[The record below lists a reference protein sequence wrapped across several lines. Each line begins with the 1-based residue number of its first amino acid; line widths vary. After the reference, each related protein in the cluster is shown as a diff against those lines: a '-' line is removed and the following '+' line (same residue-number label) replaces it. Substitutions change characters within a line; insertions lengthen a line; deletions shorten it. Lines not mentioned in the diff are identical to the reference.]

1 MQGPQTNSQ
10 VLCRSTVKVVFCFE
24 IRTGWEMIG
33 LVRGERVEMIDA
45 VFVINSHVLFTLW
58 AEGLR
63 AFRLP
68 RCFQEVGP

>member
-1 MQGPQTNSQ
+1 
-10 VLCRSTVKVVFCFE
+10 
-24 IRTGWEMIG
+24 MIG
-33 LVRGERVEMIDA
+33 LVRGGGGEGVEMTDA